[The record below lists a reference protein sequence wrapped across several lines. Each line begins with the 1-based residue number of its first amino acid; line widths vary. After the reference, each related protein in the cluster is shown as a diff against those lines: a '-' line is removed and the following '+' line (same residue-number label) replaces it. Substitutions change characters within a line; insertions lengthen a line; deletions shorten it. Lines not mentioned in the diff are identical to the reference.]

1 MTTYHTLT
9 TNNGKAQ
16 IAHAI
21 TNNTKIDI
29 THLAVGDGR
38 GATPT
43 PNANATR
50 LVAEKARVA
59 VNRVSIHATNA
70 NWIEVSAV
78 IPSTLGG
85 FTVREIGLYAEQTL
99 IAFGSF
105 PETYKPTATEG
116 GAREMSIRIIIA
128 VEDAEVVNVMLD
140 DSLIYATR
148 RWVTDHF
155 IGRGDVINHLS
166 STDTTKPLSAN
177 MGKLLDE
184 KISTKASTT
193 TAGIVQL
200 NNSLSSTSQTQALTA
215 GMGKALKDEINAISA
230 DKMTLRGTLDT
241 TDLNTLNATNSTG
254 IWHQTHDANATTARN
269 YPVSQAGTLWV
280 LPAAYAGQQIYV
292 PYSQDTIYKR
302 TSTRTGGWESWQSFN
317 ATHTHA
323 FNQIT
328 GVPTAGTSTAGIVQL
343 SHTINGSDR
352 TKAASEYAL
361 GQLHTLA
368 TQARDTANGISLT
381 WGNIQNKPRDFTPS
395 AHTHAF
401 NQITGVPTAGT
412 STAGIVQLSHATN
425 GTDKTKAAS
434 EFALGE
440 VRRMAN
446 QAQVTADGIALTW
459 NNIQNKPRDFTP
471 SAHTHAFNQITG
483 VPTAGTS
490 TAGIVQLNNSLTS
503 TSQTQ
508 ALTANIGKLLN
519 DIKLDRTQNAASASK
534 LATPRR
540 IALTGAVTGNVNF
553 DGSSN
558 VSMTT
563 AFDLSHFASN
573 KTQNG
578 YQKLPS
584 GLILQWGDAQTYQ
597 TTIFPITFPSSISC
611 LVVTPKSTS
620 LIAAFATSHVT
631 NRGFRIFTS
640 AGQSSSGI
648 EGFYWF
654 AIGY

>member
-1 MTTYHTLT
+1 MANLQETSTWEAGIYQLETSDPVMGGENGIDNRAPRQLANRTLWLK
-9 TNNGKAQ
+9 NELARQ
-16 IAHAI
+16 IDLVNQ
-21 TNNTKIDI
+21 NNTNLTNQKADKTVQFTAGNGLTGGGDLSTARSIALGTPSKI
-29 THLAVGDGR
+29 T
-38 GATPT
+38 
-43 PNANATR
+43 ANSTN
-50 LVAEKARVA
+50 VA
-59 VNRVSIHATNA
+59 VSNTHSH
-70 NWIEVSAV
+70 
-78 IPSTLGG
+78 
-85 FTVREIGLYAEQTL
+85 EI
-99 IAFGSF
+99 
-105 PETYKPTATEG
+105 
-116 GAREMSIRIIIA
+116 
-128 VEDAEVVNVMLD
+128 D
-140 DSLIYATR
+140 
-148 RWVTDHF
+148 
-155 IGRGDVINHLS
+155 
-166 STDTTKPLSAN
+166 
-177 MGKLLDE
+177 
-184 KISTKASTT
+184 KASTS

-200 NNSLSSTSQTQALTA
+200 NNSLTSTSQTQALTA
-215 GMGKALKDEINAISA
+215 NMGKVLKDEINAISA

-241 TDLNTLNATNSTG
+241 TDLNTLNATDSTG
-254 IWHQTHDANATTARN
+254 IWHQTHDANATTARS

-280 LPAAYAGQQIYV
+280 LPAAYTGQQIYI

-317 ATHTHA
+317 ATLPTQTHGLVTA
-323 FNQIT
+323 TAATGTVNTPTNNNNTFLNIVTNTAGQTSSTGSSTQIT
-328 GVPTAGTSTAGIVQL
+328 GANGVGVSSNTQGSLIIAGV
-343 SHTINGSDR
+343 R
-352 TKAASEYAL
+352 
-361 GQLHTLA
+361 A
-368 TQARDTANGISLT
+368 TDTA
-381 WGNIQNKPRDFTPS
+381 
-395 AHTHAF
+395 A
-401 NQITGVPTAGT
+401 GVT
-412 STAGIVQLSHATN
+412 QLSHATN

-434 EFALGE
+434 EYALGE

-459 NNIQNKPRDFTP
+459 NNIQNKPNTVQDYAISNAMRTDADSTTTGIIKINRLASYLQGLKNGSTDSWYVGSGSSYNDDVQLFSQIHNTKIDLKATTIEVNKP
-471 SAHTHAFNQITG
+471 LYYNGNKVYHAGNLPAT
-483 VPTAGTS
+483 PTATTT

-503 TSQTQ
+503 ISQTQ

-597 TTIFPITFPSSISC
+597 TTIFPITFPSSITC